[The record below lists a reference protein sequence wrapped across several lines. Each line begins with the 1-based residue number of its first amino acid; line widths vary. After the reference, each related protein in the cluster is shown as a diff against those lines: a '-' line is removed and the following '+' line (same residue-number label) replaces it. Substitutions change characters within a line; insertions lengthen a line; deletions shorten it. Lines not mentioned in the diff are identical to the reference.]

1 MRRTRL
7 SAAPIGWHIECSVV
21 ASDILG
27 HNLDMHS
34 GGEDLKFPHHDN
46 ELAQSEAFCDTKQW
60 VNYFTHAGHLHIKGL
75 KMSKSLK
82 NFITIRQALEHHSA
96 RQLRLLFLL
105 QDWDKPMNFSDQT
118 VDDAKSKEST
128 FKNFFQK
135 VKSMLR
141 EDWLGEKVG
150 FRMPEKDQELTAEFL
165 LTQHTVHESL
175 LNNLD
180 TKTAVLA
187 MIKLVSKANL
197 YLQTENCQPSVLT
210 LRSIAVYI
218 TKMLAIF
225 GVIPDTFD
233 TIGFPTQG
241 SAAGD
246 LDTVIKPYM
255 DTFSSFREKVR
266 SLALGLS
273 KDNEAKTTLLDL
285 CDKVRDVDLVDIGV
299 RLEDLPSKQSIWK
312 LDDPAV
318 LKAEMAE
325 KEQQKKSMEEQQK
338 LRKIERLK
346 KTLDTCEPFLSKQPA
361 DFFDKTKYVLG
372 DDGTPVSE
380 IGSNEPLAKSKVK
393 KMKKE
398 KAAYEKLYEKMLKES
413 GGDLARY
420 VQDLKQE
427 LQELGS

>member
-1 MRRTRL
+1 M
-7 SAAPIGWHIECSVV
+7 

-27 HNLDMHS
+27 NNLDMHS

-128 FKNFFQK
+128 LKNFFQK

-141 EDWLGEKVG
+141 EDWLGDSVG
-150 FRMPEKDQELTAEFL
+150 FRMPEKDQELAAEFL
-165 LTQHTVHESL
+165 QTQQTVHESL
-175 LNNLD
+175 LNNLE
-180 TKTAVLA
+180 TKSAMLA

-233 TIGFPTQG
+233 SIGFPTQG
-241 SAAGD
+241 SSSGD
-246 LDTVIKPYM
+246 LDTVVKPYM
-255 DTFSSFREKVR
+255 DAFSGFREKIR
-266 SLALGLS
+266 SLALGLP
-273 KDNEAKTTLLDL
+273 KDNAAKSTLLDL
-285 CDKVRDVDLVDIGV
+285 CDNVRDSDLVEIGV

-325 KEQQKKSMEEQQK
+325 KEQQKRELEAQQQRRK
-338 LRKIERLK
+338 LDKLK
-346 KTLDTCEPFLSKQPA
+346 KTLLACEPLVTKPPE
-361 DFFDKTKYVLG
+361 DFFDKAKYVLAE
-372 DDGTPVSE
+372 DGTPVSE
-380 IGSNEPLAKSKVK
+380 VGAAEPLAKSKVK
-393 KMKKE
+393 KLKKE
-398 KAAYEKLYEKMLKES
+398 KMAYEKLYAKMLKES
-413 GGDLARY
+413 GGDLSRY
-420 VQDLKQE
+420 VDEIKEQISALS
-427 LQELGS
+427 LQ